1 MFCKVAPTMYLDNI
15 KRPLDKFRRF
25 PNVWSLEIKW
35 SNLVPVKSNIG
46 DKLFAPHIC
55 AEGLC
60 LIDQNMLHPNARKTQ
75 PIKGLPMHPE
85 NWEPVMHQRFLRHR
99 ALSIRDASHVRCKS
113 VTWVTVEDASQ
124 CDAGVTFSLP
134 LVLIGA
140 MATLGLHISRIASL
154 SSSSLAESSLEE

>member
-140 MATLGLHISRIASL
+140 MATLGLHISRIASI
-154 SSSSLAESSLEE
+154 SSSSLAE